1 MVVKV
6 EVKMD
11 NTFDNNKSFVL
22 FNSLFNFPFNSLLNT
37 KSSRTF
43 KTLKLFQL

>member
-1 MVVKV
+1 M

-11 NTFDNNKSFVL
+11 NTFGDNKSFVL
-22 FNSLFNFPFNSLLNT
+22 FNSLFIFPYYSLLNT

-43 KTLKLFQL
+43 KTLKPFQL